1 MSEERDL
8 RLAVLIDADNAPRS
22 ALGDVMAEVAVYGTP
37 TIKRIYG
44 DWTTPNL
51 ASWKPL
57 LLENAITPVQQYGYT
72 TGKNSTDSAM
82 IIDAMDILYTGQVD
96 GFVLVSSD
104 SDFTRLAIRL
114 REAGKK
120 VYGMGEKKTPNPF
133 IVACDK
139 FVYIEVIRSAAQQE
153 RAEEAAREEPKEPPK
168 PARRAARKKGAE
180 AAPAPAP
187 EAEPPSRVP
196 KEIITL
202 LADSV
207 EMLADLLHQKKQK
220 TLKQLQRYIRK
231 SWLTAWLDEKNEK
244 LYLTV
249 EDYRAAQEE
258 QKAAAAAASKAETQP
273 KQDADAVP
281 LNLEVARS
289 FSQVLKKEKA
299 LMQDERAVEELDH
312 MQKTT
317 QAICDWLEAHPES
330 LPKARRFA
338 EYYIPTTLKLLHT
351 YNDVQGQQG
360 ENAEAIRRDIAGIL
374 HTLNQAYDNLYDKLL
389 SDVALDVSSEI
400 AALQGMLANDGL
412 TGEGM
417 L

>member
-57 LLENAITPVQQYGYT
+57 LLENSITPIQQFGYT
-72 TGKNSTDSAM
+72 QGKNATDSAM

-180 AAPAPAP
+180 AAPPPAP

-207 EMLADLLHQKKQK
+207 EMLAD
-220 TLKQLQRYIRK
+220 
-231 SWLTAWLDEKNEK
+231 
-244 LYLTV
+244 
-249 EDYRAAQEE
+249 EDGYA
-258 QKAAAAAASKAETQP
+258 
-273 KQDADAVP
+273 P
-281 LNLEVARS
+281 LGEVANLLVRKKRDFDPRNFG
-289 FSQVLKKEKA
+289 FSKLSKLVKA
-299 LMQDERAVEELDH
+299 LPRFEVDVRQGGQSNMKHFFVRDKER
-312 MQKTT
+312 K
-317 QAICDWLEAHPES
+317 
-330 LPKARRFA
+330 
-338 EYYIPTTLKLLHT
+338 
-351 YNDVQGQQG
+351 
-360 ENAEAIRRDIAGIL
+360 
-374 HTLNQAYDNLYDKLL
+374 
-389 SDVALDVSSEI
+389 
-400 AALQGMLANDGL
+400 
-412 TGEGM
+412 
-417 L
+417 

>member
-120 VYGMGEKKTPNPF
+120 VYGMGRKRPPTPSLLPATSLC
-133 IVACDK
+133 IL
-139 FVYIEVIRSAAQQE
+139 RSSAP
-153 RAEEAAREEPKEPPK
+153 RPSRSGRRRPPGRSRRSRPNRHGARPKE
-168 PARRAARKKGAE
+168 GAE
-180 AAPAPAP
+180 AAPPP
-187 EAEPPSRVP
+187 RRRPSPSRVP

-207 EMLADLLHQKKQK
+207 EMLAD
-220 TLKQLQRYIRK
+220 
-231 SWLTAWLDEKNEK
+231 
-244 LYLTV
+244 
-249 EDYRAAQEE
+249 EDGYAPWARWP
-258 QKAAAAAASKAETQP
+258 TCWC
-273 KQDADAVP
+273 
-281 LNLEVARS
+281 ARS
-289 FSQVLKKEKA
+289 GTSTPA
-299 LMQDERAVEELDH
+299 TSAS
-312 MQKTT
+312 
-317 QAICDWLEAHPES
+317 PS
-330 LPKARRFA
+330 
-338 EYYIPTTLKLLHT
+338 
-351 YNDVQGQQG
+351 
-360 ENAEAIRRDIAGIL
+360 
-374 HTLNQAYDNLYDKLL
+374 
-389 SDVALDVSSEI
+389 
-400 AALQGMLANDGL
+400 
-412 TGEGM
+412 
-417 L
+417 

>member
-120 VYGMGEKKTPNPF
+120 VYGMEEKKTPNPF

-180 AAPAPAP
+180 AAPPPAP

-207 EMLADLLHQKKQK
+207 EMLAD
-220 TLKQLQRYIRK
+220 
-231 SWLTAWLDEKNEK
+231 
-244 LYLTV
+244 
-249 EDYRAAQEE
+249 EDGYA
-258 QKAAAAAASKAETQP
+258 
-273 KQDADAVP
+273 P
-281 LNLEVARS
+281 LGEVANLLVRKKRDFDPRNFG
-289 FSQVLKKEKA
+289 FSKLSKLVKA
-299 LMQDERAVEELDH
+299 LPRFEVDVRQGGQSNMKHFFVRDKER
-312 MQKTT
+312 K
-317 QAICDWLEAHPES
+317 
-330 LPKARRFA
+330 
-338 EYYIPTTLKLLHT
+338 
-351 YNDVQGQQG
+351 
-360 ENAEAIRRDIAGIL
+360 
-374 HTLNQAYDNLYDKLL
+374 
-389 SDVALDVSSEI
+389 
-400 AALQGMLANDGL
+400 
-412 TGEGM
+412 
-417 L
+417 

>member
-187 EAEPPSRVP
+187 EAEPPTRVP

-207 EMLADLLHQKKQK
+207 EMLADEDGYAPLGEVANLLVRKK
-220 TLKQLQRYIRK
+220 RDFDPRNFGF
-231 SWLTAWLDEKNEK
+231 SK
-244 LYLTV
+244 LSKLV
-249 EDYRAAQEE
+249 KALPRFEVDVRQGGQSNMKHFFVRDKE
-258 QKAAAAAASKAETQP
+258 QK
-273 KQDADAVP
+273 
-281 LNLEVARS
+281 
-289 FSQVLKKEKA
+289 
-299 LMQDERAVEELDH
+299 
-312 MQKTT
+312 
-317 QAICDWLEAHPES
+317 
-330 LPKARRFA
+330 
-338 EYYIPTTLKLLHT
+338 
-351 YNDVQGQQG
+351 
-360 ENAEAIRRDIAGIL
+360 
-374 HTLNQAYDNLYDKLL
+374 
-389 SDVALDVSSEI
+389 
-400 AALQGMLANDGL
+400 
-412 TGEGM
+412 
-417 L
+417 